1 MEPDRIDDSVFYG
14 KRTRGVRRVLATVLG
29 LNLLVAGLKLYV
41 GLAAGSTAM
50 AAEGVQSLLDG
61 LANVVGL
68 IGIAAAARPPDEDHP
83 YGHERYE
90 TLASMAIAGL
100 MTYGVIEILQSAWIR
115 FREGGE
121 PEVTAL
127 QFSILGLTMAIN
139 AGVSYWEG
147 RSAKQLN
154 SDLLAADA
162 KHTGTDVIVSAG
174 VICGLIAVSWGFAW
188 ADSAVSVVIAAVIAR
203 TAWGILRDASLVLT
217 DSVGTDPRGLL
228 RAILMTPG
236 VVTAHNLRARSAG
249 GRLWVETHVTVDPS
263 LQVKQAHTVATN
275 VEERVRAVSGTGTHV
290 IVHIEPAEF
299 PHTRPDQLF
308 GDVPT

>member
-1 MEPDRIDDSVFYG
+1 MDPDRVSDSA
-14 KRTRGVRRVLATVLG
+14 KLRARTRGVRTVLATVLG
-29 LNLLVAGLKLYV
+29 LNLLVAGLKLSV

-50 AAEGVQSLLDG
+50 AADGVQSSLDG
-61 LANVVGL
+61 LSNVIGL
-68 IGIAAAARPPDEDHP
+68 IGIAAASRPPDEDHP

-90 TLASMAIAGL
+90 TLASMAIAGV
-100 MTYGVIEILQSAWIR
+100 MTYGVIEIVRSAWQSLID
-115 FREGGE
+115 GSQ

-127 QFSILGLTMAIN
+127 EFTVLGLTMAIN
-139 AGVSYWEG
+139 AGVSFWEG
-147 RSAKQLN
+147 RSAKALN

-174 VICGLIAVSWGFAW
+174 VIVGLAAVAWGYGW
-188 ADSAVSVVIAAVIAR
+188 ADSAISLLIAGVIAR

-228 RAILMTPG
+228 RIILGTPG

-249 GRLWVETHVTVDPS
+249 GRLWVEVHVTVDPA
-263 LQVKQAHTVATN
+263 LQVKQAHLVATG
-275 VEERVRAVSGTGTHV
+275 VEEGVQAMVGAGTHV

-299 PHTRPDQLF
+299 PHTRPDPLF
-308 GDVPT
+308 GDVRT